1 MSVELTCEHIR
12 NVISPFY
19 AVLLE
24 LMCMFLN
31 NFQNRCYLILRI
43 FEETEQQ
50 LKCAVA
56 CTSAHSV
63 NGSVKVAYALSH
75 SLDCVCKCKLLIV
88 VCVDTYSLVVFVSN

>member
-19 AVLLE
+19 AVFLE
-24 LMCMFLN
+24 LMSVFLN
-31 NFQNRCYLILRI
+31 NFQNRCNLILRI
-43 FEETEQQ
+43 LEEAEQK
-50 LKCAVA
+50 LECAVA

-75 SLDCVCKCKLLIV
+75 SLNCVCKCKLLVV
-88 VCVDTYSLVVFVSN
+88 VCVNAYSLVVFVSD